1 MKPPPQ
7 PSDEPRRLEA
17 LQQYDL
23 LDTLPEQSLDDLT
36 ALAAHICGV
45 PISLISL
52 VDEHRQWFKSKVGLA
67 ASETPRDISF
77 CGHAILQK
85 DLFIVPDAA
94 QDKRFADN
102 PLVTG
107 DPKVRFYAAAPLVTG
122 SGHAIGTLCII
133 DRVPHELNPQQQ
145 EALRILSRQVMAQLE
160 LRRQSRELVESES
173 RLFKVFRNCPVGMTI
188 HRWSDRKF
196 VDVNAAFTNLVGWP
210 RGEVI
215 GHTTDEIG
223 LVQPEGAARLRKH
236 LQAQPTIRDVE
247 VAIKTR
253 SGQLL
258 NVLIGT
264 ELIELRGE
272 THAITT
278 FVDITERKNAEA
290 KSQQRHQELQFIL
303 DTVPALVFYKDRE
316 GRFLR
321 VNRELARIM
330 GVPAEDFVGK
340 TDFEMGSPEGDR
352 YRKDDLA
359 VMSSGQPIRHLEERL
374 FTKDGVRWLL
384 TDKLP
389 HRDESGRITGVIGFS
404 VDITERKQAEV
415 RIQHLI
421 RVYSVLSDINQTIV
435 REKDPQVMLESACR
449 IAVEKGQLC
458 MAWIGLTDVQTG
470 RLQIAAHAGASK
482 DTLEFLNATLGNRE
496 RKADCTFTLQ
506 ALQTGEHGVCNDIA
520 NDPRAASW
528 RNAAQQRGYYAMAS
542 LPLKAG
548 GKTIGTFNLY
558 AGETGFFDEEELR
571 LLDELAMDIGFGVEI
586 GQRENE
592 RRAAEERNAR
602 QRSAL
607 IALTGHRD
615 LDGRDVPA
623 ALRLIT
629 EAAARTLGVARVS
642 IWRYN
647 RNHSSIEC
655 ADLFELEAGRHS
667 SGSILSAST
676 HPGYFRALAEV
687 DVIAADDAIHDPRT
701 SEFADDYLRPLG
713 IQSMLDVP
721 VQVGGVLDGVL
732 CHEHIGSP
740 RSWTTDEKTFAV
752 AMANLVSLALE
763 GGERRE
769 AERAVA
775 EKTEVLEAI
784 FNNAPVM
791 LCFIDAH
798 GRLRMA
804 NREFERVFGWKLAE
818 MHDHANVFEEWYP
831 DAGYRARVMEF
842 IRGGAGQFA
851 EFQTRVRNGNV
862 ITTSFASVTLSGGT
876 SLCIGLDITE
886 RKEAEEALQ
895 KTEREQRQLAQQLEI
910 ERARLVAAQRV
921 AKVGSWETDVATL
934 AVIWSEET
942 HRIFETDP
950 ATFHPTHQAFLNF
963 VHPEDRAALEQAF
976 VSSFDLRVASVFEHR
991 LLLPDGRVKFIEERW
1006 QVLHDVQGKP
1016 VRATGTCQDITERK
1030 RSERQLAAFATLGRR
1045 LGGATTATEAARIIV
1060 ETADGLF
1067 GWDAC
1072 WLHMYDRILDRSSSV
1087 LNIDIVDGRRQDV
1100 PPAYADIAP
1109 SPGVRRAIEKG
1120 AQLILRE
1127 KLPVNSPDLVPF
1139 GDTSRPSA
1147 SIMVVPV
1154 RHGGELI
1161 AVLSIQSYS
1170 FNAYR
1175 AEDLLAMEALA
1186 DYCGGALAQ
1195 IRARE
1200 ARRESEERFRELAET
1215 IQEVFWITD
1224 PNKNR
1229 MLYISPAYEKIWG
1242 RSGESLYDSPRNW
1255 IEAIHPDD
1263 RERVLHAAT
1272 TRQTEGTYDE
1282 EYRIIRPDGEIRWVK
1297 DRAFPVR
1304 NAAGQIERVVG
1315 VARDVTERKKAEA
1328 ELQRREE
1335 EFRSLIEN
1343 ASDLIT
1349 VVNGQGIIRFQSP
1362 SAERVLGYSP
1372 ESMTGRNALE
1382 MIHPDDAAYT
1392 AATLRMALADS
1403 SAPVSVEYR
1412 FRHRD
1417 GSWRFLQSVG
1427 RNIPNQ
1433 AADGFIVIN
1442 SRDITERRML
1452 EEQFRQSQKM
1462 EAIGQLAGGVA
1473 HDFNNILT
1481 VIQGY
1486 GSLLL
1491 MSEEKSANAT
1501 EAVQEILDASERAA
1515 NLTRQLLAFSR
1526 RQVMQPRQLDLNEV
1540 ITSLTKMLQ
1549 RILGED
1555 VRLQLNLHPRPL
1567 MTRADAGMIDQVL
1580 MNLVINARDAMP
1592 KGGQLFI
1599 ETGEKNFTAEEA
1611 RSIPDAMPGRHV
1623 CIRVTDTG
1631 SGISPE
1637 NLSRIFE
1644 PFFTTKEP
1652 GKGTGLGLA
1661 TVFGIIKQHGGSLR
1675 VESEIGRG
1683 TTFHIFLPASQ
1694 DTTEQSAE
1702 GQVKP
1707 MPRGGSETI
1716 LIVEDEPSV
1725 RALKRVLLERQGY
1738 HVLEAAHGVE
1748 ALRVW
1753 EQHQGPIQLLLTDIV
1768 MPEGI
1773 SGRDLA
1779 VRLLERDP
1787 KLRVI
1792 FTSGYSADI
1801 AGRELTLREGQNFL
1815 QKPCPPHVLL
1825 ETVRRCLDS

>member
-1 MKPPPQ
+1 MKPPPK
-7 PSDEPRRLEA
+7 PNDEPGRLKA

-23 LDTLPEQSLDDLT
+23 LDTLPEQSFDDLT
-36 ALAAHICGV
+36 TLAAQICGV
-45 PISLISL
+45 PVSLISL
-52 VDEHRQWFKSKVGLA
+52 VDEKRQWFKSKVGL
-67 ASETPRDISF
+67 SVNETPRDVSF
-77 CGHAILQK
+77 CGHAILQR
-85 DLFIVPDAA
+85 DVFMVPDAA
-94 QDKRFADN
+94 RDDRFATN

-107 DPKVRFYAAAPLVTG
+107 DPKIRFYASAPLVTAE
-122 SGHAIGTLCII
+122 GHALGTLCVL
-133 DRVPHELNPQQQ
+133 DRTPRQLNTAQQ
-145 EALRILSRQVMAQLE
+145 EALQILSRQVMAQLE
-160 LRRQSRELVESES
+160 LRRQARELIESET
-173 RLFKVFRNCPVGMTI
+173 RLFKVFRNCPVGMAI

-196 VDVNAAFTNLVGWP
+196 VDVNAAFTKLVGWT
-210 RGEVI
+210 RSEVLERTI
-215 GHTTDEIG
+215 DEIG
-223 LVQPEGAARLRKH
+223 LVGPEGAAKLR
-236 LQAQPTIRDVE
+236 AQLKSHTTIRDEE
-247 VAIKTR
+247 VVVKTR
-253 SGQLL
+253 NGQALDI
-258 NVLIGT
+258 LIGT

-272 THAITT
+272 QHAITT
-278 FVDITERKNAEA
+278 FVDITERKKAEA
-290 KSQQRHQELQFIL
+290 EGQRHHKELQLIL

-321 VNRELARIM
+321 VNQELARIM
-330 GVPAEDFVGK
+330 GMTPEDFVGK

-352 YRKDDLA
+352 YRKDDLS
-359 VMSSGQPIRHLEERL
+359 VMSSGRPIRHLEERL
-374 FTKDGVRWLL
+374 FTPNGIRWLL

-389 HRDESGRITGVIGFS
+389 YRDEQGRIAGVVGFS
-404 VDITERKQAEV
+404 VDITERKQAEL

-435 REKDPQVMLESACR
+435 REKNPQTMLESACR
-449 IAVEKGQLC
+449 TAVEKGQLC
-458 MAWIGLTDVQTG
+458 MAWIGLVDAKTE
-470 RLQIAAHAGASK
+470 RLRVAAHAGASE
-482 DTLEFLNATLGNRE
+482 DTLEFLNSTLGNRG
-496 RKADCTFTLQ
+496 RKADCAITEQ

-520 NDPRAASW
+520 HEPQATSW
-528 RNAAQQRGYYAMAS
+528 RNAAMQRGYYAMAS

-571 LLDELAMDIGFGVEI
+571 LLDELAMDIGFGLEI
-586 GQRENE
+586 GQREAE

-615 LDGRDVPA
+615 LDGREVPT

-647 RNHSSIEC
+647 RNHTSIEC
-655 ADLFELEAGRHS
+655 VDLFELEAGRHS
-667 SGSILSAST
+667 SGSILSAAT

-687 DVIAADDAIHDPRT
+687 DVIAADDAVHDPRT
-701 SEFADDYLRPLG
+701 KEFADDYLRPLG

-732 CHEHIGSP
+732 CHEHIGMQ
-740 RSWTTDEKTFAV
+740 REWTTDEKTFAV

-804 NREFERVFGWKLAE
+804 NREFERVFGWTLAE
-818 MHDHANVFEEWYP
+818 MHDHPNVFQEWYP
-831 DAGYRARVMEF
+831 DAGYRAGVMEF
-842 IRGGAGQFA
+842 IQTGAGRFA
-851 EFQTRVRNGNV
+851 EFQTRVRGGNV

-876 SLCIGLDITE
+876 RLCIGLDITE
-886 RKEAEEALQ
+886 RKDAEEALQ

-921 AKVGSWETDVATL
+921 AKVGSWETDLATMS
-934 AVIWSEET
+934 VIWSGET

-950 ATFHPTHQAFLNF
+950 ATFHPTHQSFLNF

-976 VSSFDLRVASVFEHR
+976 VSSFDLRVPSVIEHR
-991 LLLPDGRVKFIEERW
+991 LLLPDNRVKFIEERW
-1006 QVLHDVQGKP
+1006 QVLHDAQGKP

-1030 RSERQLAAFATLGRR
+1030 RSERQLATFATLGRR
-1045 LGGATTATEAARIIV
+1045 LGGATTATEAARIIM

-1072 WLHMYDRILDRSSSV
+1072 WLHMYDRVLDRSSSV

-1127 KLPVNSPDLVPF
+1127 KSSVNSPDLVPY

-1242 RSGESLYDSPRNW
+1242 RTGQTLYDSPRNW
-1255 IEAIHPDD
+1255 IEAIHPED
-1263 RERVLHAAT
+1263 RERVLDAAT

-1282 EYRIIRPDGEIRWVK
+1282 EYRIIRPDGEIRWIK

-1315 VARDVTERKKAEA
+1315 VARDVTGRKTAEA
-1328 ELQRREE
+1328 ELKRREE

-1362 SAERVLGYSP
+1362 SAERVLGYKP
-1372 ESMTGRNALE
+1372 ESMIGQNALE
-1382 MIHPDDAAYT
+1382 LIHPDDVGYT

-1412 FRHRD
+1412 FRHQD

-1427 RNIPNQ
+1427 RNIPHQ

-1442 SRDITERRML
+1442 SRDITERRIL

-1491 MSEEKSANAT
+1491 MSEEKSTSTT

-1526 RQVMQPRQLDLNEV
+1526 RQVMQPKQLDLNEV
-1540 ITSLTKMLQ
+1540 ITTLTKMLQ

-1555 VRLQLNLHPRPL
+1555 IRLQLNLHPRPL
-1567 MTRADAGMIDQVL
+1567 MTRADAGMLDQVL

-1592 KGGQLFI
+1592 SGGQLFI
-1599 ETGEKNFTAEEA
+1599 TTAEKNITAEEA
-1611 RSIPDAMPGRHV
+1611 RATPDTMPGRYV
-1623 CIRVTDTG
+1623 CISVTDTG
-1631 SGISPE
+1631 TGISPE

-1661 TVFGIIKQHGGSLR
+1661 TVFGIIKQHGGLLT
-1675 VESEIGRG
+1675 VESELGRG
-1683 TTFHIFLPASQ
+1683 TTFHIYLPSSQ
-1694 DTTEQSAE
+1694 AAAEAKVETETKSQ
-1702 GQVKP
+1702 
-1707 MPRGGSETI
+1707 PRGGNETI
-1716 LIVEDEPSV
+1716 LLVEDEPSV
-1725 RALKRVLLERQGY
+1725 RGLKRVVLERHGY
-1738 HVLEAAHGVE
+1738 KVLEAAHGVE
-1748 ALRVW
+1748 ALKIW
-1753 EQHQGPIQLLLTDIV
+1753 EQHRNAIQLLLTDIV

-1773 SGRDLA
+1773 SGRELA
-1779 VRLLERDP
+1779 ARLLEQDP

-1792 FTSGYSADI
+1792 FTSGYSGDI
-1801 AGRELTLREGQNFL
+1801 AGRELALREGQNFL

-1825 ETVRRCLDS
+1825 ETVRRCLDA